1 MGPRGGVRVRRLG
14 ARGHRTRARSTTPP
28 TPFPPSTVLYAARP
42 RSPSEQMQ
50 IDHAT
55 IPAHTPSL
63 LCVPPVC
70 NTSLFCGDSHTM
82 WTHNPGLCSSPGG
95 RHPLSCL

>member
-55 IPAHTPSL
+55 IPAHTHISPMCPSCLQYLSL
-63 LCVPPVC
+63 LW
-70 NTSLFCGDSHTM
+70 G
-82 WTHNPGLCSSPGG
+82 
-95 RHPLSCL
+95 